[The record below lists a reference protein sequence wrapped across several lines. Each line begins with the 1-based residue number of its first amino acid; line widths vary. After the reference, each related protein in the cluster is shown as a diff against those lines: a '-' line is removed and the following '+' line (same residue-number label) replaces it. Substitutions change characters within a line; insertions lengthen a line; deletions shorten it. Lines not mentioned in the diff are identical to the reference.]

1 MEFLK
6 NYIEQNWTGGPNVVG
21 QTALPMTF
29 RNNDRA
35 YQEEHLMLIKFAGK
49 RRVLSTSAWNGGIR
63 EDLCCAF
70 NYDQSQG
77 KTVWC
82 ELLEPTIEGHMRRIG
97 ENLGLPALNT
107 GLCTAAQIKNM
118 AIACEEWDGVTV
130 TTLATAGIDENGGRA
145 GDPASWQERN
155 GVTGLP
161 AGTIN
166 LLIHFDCDLPPG
178 VLAGALLTATEAKCA
193 AIQELQ
199 LPSLVSSGIATGSGT
214 DGAVLVCDP
223 TSPIH
228 LSDTGKHSK
237 LGEMIGRTVLSA
249 VKSALFRQ
257 TGASPGRLHDAVRLL
272 GRFGLT
278 EEVLAA
284 SLPELTAEKRHQ
296 LCRREEVWT
305 VAAVCAHLM
314 DQQTWGVLS
323 PEQTKAVG
331 KCLFPVGSENLLNA
345 FISFLAEQSKIWKPD

>member
-1 MEFLK
+1 ME
-6 NYIEQNWTGGPNVVG
+6 
-21 QTALPMTF
+21 
-29 RNNDRA
+29 
-35 YQEEHLMLIKFAGK
+35 
-49 RRVLSTSAWNGGIR
+49 RRHTRGSL
-63 EDLCCAF
+63 LYF
-70 NYDQSQG
+70 QSQG

-97 ENLGLPALNT
+97 ENLGLPSLNT

-166 LLIHFDCDLPPG
+166 LLIHFDCDLSPG

-228 LSDTGKHSK
+228 LTDTGKHSK

-331 KCLFPVGSENLLNA
+331 KYLFPVGSENLLNA